1 MPLSQRSGGL
11 CCWERSGFG
20 SGSAFGSG
28 PGLRVSGFGV
38 GPIPPASMARNGCD
52 QLCFAHPRI
61 ATYAQPSGF
70 RSQLGDSLC
79 GWSSPPNRHF
89 YSVLEIFY

>member
-52 QLCFAHPRI
+52 QLC
-61 ATYAQPSGF
+61 
-70 RSQLGDSLC
+70 
-79 GWSSPPNRHF
+79 GWSSPPLNRHF
-89 YSVLEIFY
+89 SSLLEIFY